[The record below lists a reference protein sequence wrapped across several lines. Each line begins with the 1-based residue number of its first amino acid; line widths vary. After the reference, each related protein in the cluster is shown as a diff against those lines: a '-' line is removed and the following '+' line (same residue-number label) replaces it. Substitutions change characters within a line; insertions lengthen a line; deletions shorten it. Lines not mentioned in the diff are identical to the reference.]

1 MSWVAVLIGG
11 PMADAVFAA
20 SKDGRYAA
28 KKKPAPKKEGG
39 QP

>member
-1 MSWVAVLIGG
+1 MSWVAMLIGG
-11 PMADAVFAA
+11 PMMAAITAA
-20 SKDGRYAA
+20 SKEGRYAA